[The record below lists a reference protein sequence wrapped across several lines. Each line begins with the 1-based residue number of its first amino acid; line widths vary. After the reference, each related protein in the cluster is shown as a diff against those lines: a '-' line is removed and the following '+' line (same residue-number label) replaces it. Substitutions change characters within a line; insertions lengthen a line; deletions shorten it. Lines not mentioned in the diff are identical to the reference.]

1 MIRDRRAS
9 GAQSSSGWDGD
20 VQNMSLL
27 KNITNDPRL
36 AEGVIGECSDPSFI
50 GTCSDLTVS

>member
-1 MIRDRRAS
+1 MIRDKRAN
-9 GAQSSSGWDGD
+9 GTQSSSGWDGD

-36 AEGVIGECSDPSFI
+36 AEGVIGECSDLSFI
-50 GTCSDLTVS
+50 